1 MAPYGTSKRAVRYF
15 TDGFAKE
22 VKNGPVSV
30 GTISPGMVITDMTL
44 EPLMKDQGKKS
55 LKDM

>member
-1 MAPYGTSKRAVRYF
+1 MTPYGTSKRAVRYF
-15 TDGFAKE
+15 TDAFAKE
-22 VKNGPVSV
+22 VKNGTVIV